1 MLGSIILQ
9 IVLIFFN
16 AIFASAEIAVI
27 STNERKLQKL
37 AKSGDK
43 RANRLLKLKD
53 QPSKFLSTIQVA
65 ITLAGFLGSAF
76 AAENFAGPLVDVLV
90 DTGIPLSR
98 GILHSFCVVLITI
111 ILAYFNIVF
120 GELIPKHIA
129 MKRAEKTALGV
140 SGLLR
145 VVSVIFAPIVWLL
158 TASTNGL
165 LRLMGINPN
174 DEGEEVTEE
183 DIVMMAE
190 AGSEKGSIETE
201 ENELI
206 KNIFD
211 FKEQTVGEA
220 CTHRKDADLLFMQE
234 SDLEWSQKIKET
246 HHTYYPICGKNI
258 DDIVGVLNTK
268 DYFRLENTSRKNV
281 MEKAVSPALF
291 VAETTPANM
300 LFSKM
305 KSTREYFAV
314 VVDEYGGVSG
324 IITLHDLIEL
334 IVGDLIE
341 KDEQADYEIIPLE
354 ENKWQINGLA
364 PIDEVEETLKI
375 KIPKNENEYFET
387 FSGYVSSLIDSL
399 PEDGTT
405 FEVSTDQMKIEVLNI
420 EERCINKVVVT
431 LLKEESK
438 EEQEDKDKDK
448 DKDKE

>member
-1 MLGSIILQ
+1 
-9 IVLIFFN
+9 
-16 AIFASAEIAVI
+16 
-27 STNERKLQKL
+27 
-37 AKSGDK
+37 
-43 RANRLLKLKD
+43 
-53 QPSKFLSTIQVA
+53 
-65 ITLAGFLGSAF
+65 
-76 AAENFAGPLVDVLV
+76 
-90 DTGIPLSR
+90 
-98 GILHSFCVVLITI
+98 
-111 ILAYFNIVF
+111 
-120 GELIPKHIA
+120 
-129 MKRAEKTALGV
+129 
-140 SGLLR
+140 
-145 VVSVIFAPIVWLL
+145 
-158 TASTNGL
+158 
-165 LRLMGINPN
+165 
-174 DEGEEVTEE
+174 
-183 DIVMMAE
+183 
-190 AGSEKGSIETE
+190 
-201 ENELI
+201 
-206 KNIFD
+206 
-211 FKEQTVGEA
+211 
-220 CTHRKDADLLFMQE
+220 MQE
-234 SDLEWSQKIKET
+234 SDLEWAQKIKET

-448 DKDKE
+448 DKEK

>member
-1 MLGSIILQ
+1 MIGSIILQ

-16 AIFASAEIAVI
+16 AVFASAEIAVI
-27 STNERKLQKL
+27 STNDRKLQKL

-43 RANRLLKLKD
+43 RAKRLLKLKD

-76 AAENFAGPLVDVLV
+76 AAENFADPLVNLLAG
-90 DTGIPLSR
+90 TGIPTN
-98 GILHSFCVVLITI
+98 ILHSICVVLITI

-120 GELIPKHIA
+120 GELIPKRIA
-129 MKRAEKTALGV
+129 IKRAEKTALGV

-145 VVSVIFAPIVWLL
+145 VVSIIFAPIVWLL
-158 TASTNGL
+158 TISTNGL

-174 DEGEEVTEE
+174 DDEEEVTEE

-190 AGSEKGSIETE
+190 AGSETGSIETE

-234 SDLEWSQKIKET
+234 SDEEWSRKIKDT

-268 DYFRLENTSRKNV
+268 DYFRLENTSRENV

-305 KSTREYFAV
+305 KSTRDYFAV
-314 VVDEYGGVSG
+314 VVDEYGGISG

-364 PIDEVEETLKI
+364 PIDEVEEELNI

-405 FEVSTDQMKIEVLNI
+405 FEVSTEQMKIEVINI
-420 EERCINKVVVT
+420 EER
-431 LLKEESK
+431 
-438 EEQEDKDKDK
+438 
-448 DKDKE
+448 